1 MKVGKTVWDFA
12 CEHPII
18 FAMIVSGL
26 TTAAI
31 AVTHELTQCITVK
44 ENENGN

>member
-1 MKVGKTVWDFA
+1 MKPGKTIWDFA

-18 FAMIVSGL
+18 FSMIVSGL

-31 AVTHELTQCITVK
+31 AIVHDLSQSITVK
-44 ENENGN
+44 EN

>member
-1 MKVGKTVWDFA
+1 MKPGKTIWDFA

-26 TTAAI
+26 TTATVAAVQEI
-31 AVTHELTQCITVK
+31 AKSIQIK
-44 ENENGN
+44 EN